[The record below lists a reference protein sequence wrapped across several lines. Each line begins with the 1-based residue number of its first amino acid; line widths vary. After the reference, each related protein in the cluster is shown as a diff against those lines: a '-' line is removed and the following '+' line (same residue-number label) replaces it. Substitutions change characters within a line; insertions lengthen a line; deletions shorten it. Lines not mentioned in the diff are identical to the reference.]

1 MLDDL
6 LTREF
11 IKTDVDVSTWQEAVD
26 EGIRPLIEKGCVDE
40 IYKDAILNL
49 FNELGPYMVVAPGI
63 VLLHARPEN
72 GVKKISMSLI
82 TLKKPVN
89 FGSSINDPV
98 KLAIT
103 LAAIDN
109 ESHLNALGELMELLM
124 SEDLPKVMDA
134 KDKEEIIKIIK
145 KYSIGG
151 GIL

>member
-1 MLDDL
+1 M
-6 LTREF
+6 F
-11 IKTDVDVSTWQEAVD
+11 
-26 EGIRPLIEKGCVDE
+26 
-40 IYKDAILNL
+40 
-49 FNELGPYMVVAPGI
+49 
-63 VLLHARPEN
+63 LHARPEN

-89 FGSSINDPV
+89 FGSGINDPV
-98 KLAIT
+98 KLVIT